1 MITKPPPS
9 PPAVP
14 LPPPAPLARKRRYV
28 TWLSLSLMSFMA
40 LMVVIVYEARW
51 VYPEIQAYF
60 SQTGNLTGQQ
70 LATRSRGY
78 LQLAQQHL
86 LGKQP
91 FDDEQRQMVR
101 LNLDL
106 AYGLIDVE
114 VYRQRYSC
122 TQPSL
127 QTLNLLTERLK
138 ENAVT
143 PFDAAAELLGPID
156 CLTNIEM
163 NQLDL
168 RGMAINEFSE
178 NTRRHNQ
185 ILTYSSMVIFAL
197 GLLFWGMHERQL
209 RRTERATKQ
218 TLAWMQHAMRDPLT
232 GIGNRSALHQDVAAK
247 KGAALALILVDIDF
261 FKQYNDSLG
270 HPEGDQLLRRLASL
284 LKYVLGAK
292 AKLYR
297 LGGDEFAAVLPCD
310 NDALLIGYCDQLTS
324 VLEQADFKHP
334 AHPHNERVTLSIG
347 AVRFTAGEA
356 TFPDAYKAA
365 DKALYRVKS
374 AGRNDWQI
382 TAAA

>member
-1 MITKPPPS
+1 MIIEPPPS

-14 LPPPAPLARKRRYV
+14 LPVPAPLTRKRRYV

-40 LMVVIVYEARW
+40 LMVIIVYEARW

-86 LGKQP
+86 LSGQP
-91 FDDEQRQMVR
+91 LDDEQRQAVR

-127 QTLNLLTERLK
+127 ETLNLLTERLK
-138 ENAVT
+138 ETTVT
-143 PFDAAAELLGPID
+143 PFDAAAELLGPIG
-156 CLTNIEM
+156 CLTSIEM

-178 NTRRHNQ
+178 STRRYNQ

-197 GLLFWGMHERQL
+197 GLLFWVMHERQL

-218 TLAWMQHAMRDPLT
+218 TIAWMQQAMRDPLT
-232 GIGNRSALHQDVAAK
+232 GIGNRSALHQDVVAK
-247 KGAALALILVDIDF
+247 EGAALAVILVDIDF

-284 LKYVLGAK
+284 LRYVLGAE

-310 NDALLIGYCDQLTS
+310 DDALLISYCDQLTS
-324 VLEQADFKHP
+324 VLEQAAFKHP
-334 AHPHNERVTLSIG
+334 THPHNERVTLSIG
-347 AVRFTAGEA
+347 AARFIAGEA
-356 TFPDAYKAA
+356 TLSDAYKAA

-374 AGRNDWQI
+374 AGRNGWQI
-382 TAAA
+382 STTA